1 MVILCLLFSE
11 DKMQQVPKYENI
23 LVIKKYILSMPP
35 GLDLFPTTAGETQ

>member
-1 MVILCLLFSE
+1 
-11 DKMQQVPKYENI
+11 MQQIPKYENI